1 MPRRPSP
8 RAASPNSQDR
18 PRERLDAL
26 GPEALSDAE
35 LLALLLRT
43 GGRGVDALAL
53 ASRSSPPPNPHIAR
67 SVAMFPRQCTARFR
81 SDKTGTYHLAKPLV
95 SLMNYRKNQLPS

>member
-1 MPRRPSP
+1 M
-8 RAASPNSQDR
+8 ANL

-43 GGRGVDALAL
+43 GVRGTDVLSAAARLLTELGGLPGLARVGAGDL
-53 ASRSSPPPNPHIAR
+53 VRCAGVGP
-67 SVAMFPRQCTARFR
+67 
-81 SDKTGTYHLAKPLV
+81 AKSATLRAAV
-95 SLMNYRKNQLPS
+95 E